1 MNGQVLLHVTVK
13 LLELLPNHWKHTR
26 KNRCSIKKQKK
37 RENHKRWYDK
47 NYKKYFLKNKER
59 ILKKSRELKKKK
71 WKTDIEYREKTKK
84 IHEKWKN
91 KNRSYYLEYQKNYEK
106 NRTLEQKRKRKLA
119 IKKRIKNDPS
129 TKLAMNIRRRVLL
142 ALKGSHKAKPTIK
155 LLGCTIEELW
165 QHFESKFQP
174 GMTRENHGKWHVDHI
189 KPCASFDLTDPK
201 QQEECFH
208 YTNLQPL
215 WAEQN
220 LKKGKKYETRKNIL
234 QP

>member
-1 MNGQVLLHVTVK
+1 MQVVEDIM
-13 LLELLPNHWKHTR
+13 LETKKSLNVNVGNVIAGSKEE
-26 KNRCSIKKQKK
+26 IKKQKK

-165 QHFESKFQP
+165 QHFESKFQH